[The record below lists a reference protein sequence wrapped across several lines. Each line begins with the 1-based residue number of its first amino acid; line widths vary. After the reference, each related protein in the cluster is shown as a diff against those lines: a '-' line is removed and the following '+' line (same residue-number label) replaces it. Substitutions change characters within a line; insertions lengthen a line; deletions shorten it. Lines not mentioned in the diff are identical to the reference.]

1 MEFLDIKNKFKI
13 IAKINHIEC
22 SEAKNSLLMLNYMI
36 LIVMSQSTGI
46 YLIDIKKH
54 NIIKKIMNKIYLHS
68 MIRLLSGNF
77 LVGVSNKLIEYK
89 YEKDDFFEIKSSFIG
104 YGEKYTTNLC
114 KMKDGKIASLVHFHS
129 FS

>member
-1 MEFLDIKNKFKI
+1 
-13 IAKINHIEC
+13 
-22 SEAKNSLLMLNYMI
+22 MLNYMI

-89 YEKDDFFEIKSSFIG
+89 YEKDITHIKESKC
-104 YGEKYTTNLC
+104 YGDNITDYDIKV
-114 KMKDGKIASLVHFHS
+114 KDGVVIESTAFGIL
-129 FS
+129 

>member
-1 MEFLDIKNKFKI
+1 
-13 IAKINHIEC
+13 
-22 SEAKNSLLMLNYMI
+22 MLNYMI

-89 YEKDDFFEIKSSFIG
+89 YEKDEFFEIKSSFIG
-104 YGEKYTTNLC
+104 YGEEYTTNLC
-114 KMKDGKIASLVHFHS
+114 EMKDGKIASLVHFHS